1 MLAKITRPR
10 LQPYFPNFRL
20 FEQLQKGRQS
30 SCVWISGPPG
40 AGKTTLVASYLE
52 TSKTPA
58 VWYQVDGGDYDSN
71 SLFRN
76 LSAGLEQPRFKKNRP
91 QLPGGRELNLEL
103 FSRTYFRDYFSAFP
117 KNAVLILD
125 NWQDAAE
132 SEIFARTTQFALEEL
147 PETLNLLVISRQPPP
162 ATFSRY
168 VANRQIAQISWD
180 DLKLRDDEVTSMIKT
195 LPNSPKLL
203 APELNK
209 FIDGWVAG
217 LILIGETGQQN
228 SAAPELAD
236 TSRQGVF
243 NYFAQEFF
251 NHFSAP
257 HQRLLMAASLLPNFT
272 IAMAEQLSG
281 VKDAKTFIQKTERHH
296 LFISA
301 HGNRPDYRFHPLF
314 AEFLQQEIAARLNE
328 DEIAELASIAVT
340 ILIEDRQVTA
350 AMDLLIAHQQFEL
363 ASELVLKHGRAML
376 EDGLWRT
383 LDDTI
388 NQLPLTLLDNQPWLL
403 YWQGRAKLAYNTNEA
418 LKLFQHAYVL
428 FESQSISRGVWLSAA
443 GAVETIYIE
452 YERQSRF
459 DPWCDFF
466 LAHWDHIPEFSSK
479 DDELFVLT
487 QVFTALKTRRM
498 DEPMLAMLEKKLFDK
513 LALPCAKEERILAA
527 ASLLEY
533 YTHGSMVNQG
543 NAVGNLIEPLLAD
556 ANIAPSTKVLWGL
569 RYGFF
574 LRFSNPQKSDA
585 LLADMRDYAKRH
597 GDRKGINDAIQVE
610 VMNALTARD
619 LPRSRALIEEESRT
633 LNPNSYLDR
642 GFYLFDVACL
652 ALLENQLDVAESKYR
667 ESLELVAKAEID
679 FAEQTAMKPQLC
691 ATLLKQGR
699 VEEAVA
705 LFREI
710 QTLSIEKRHY
720 IYEVAIAFCLAH
732 AAFEKNNLDEG
743 KRQLQYGLQT
753 SREHDALH
761 VLVLAPDILS
771 ALMARALEYAIEPS
785 QAKAFIHYSRL
796 TAPSGMSEAWP
807 WPLKIY
813 TLGKFEIFKDGEP
826 LQYSRKAPHRLLAAL
841 KVIIAYGA
849 QDVAENKLADALW
862 PDESGE
868 TARDTLATTLHRLR
882 KLLGD
887 ADSVLMSE
895 GKISLNPER
904 VWLDAK
910 EFEIFTHSTEEISD
924 KGLRLYCG
932 DFLPADI
939 EAPWSVLMRE
949 RLRGKFIRT
958 LKKQASDLIK
968 ENKHEQAI
976 DYFQRGIDADSLA
989 EEFYQGQMRAYV
1001 ALGRHAEGLA
1011 VYRRL
1016 RQNLSIILGIQPST
1030 ESESI
1035 YLLLQKSPSQT
1046 I

>member
-58 VWYQVDGGDYDSN
+58 VWYQVDSGDYDSN

-76 LSAGLEQPRFKKNRP
+76 LSAGMDQPRFKKHRP

-103 FSRTYFRDYFSAFP
+103 FARTYFREYFAAFP

-132 SEIFARTTQFALEEL
+132 SDTFTRVTQFALEEL

-168 VANRQIAQISWD
+168 MANRQIAQISWD
-180 DLKLRDDEVTSMIKT
+180 DLKLRDDEVTEMIKT

-203 APELNK
+203 APALNK

-228 SAAPELAD
+228 SAAPDLAD

-251 NHFSAP
+251 NHFTPP

-272 IAMAEQLSG
+272 VAMAEQLSG
-281 VKDAKTFIQKTERHH
+281 VKDSKAFIQKTERHH

-314 AEFLQQEIAARLNE
+314 AEFLQQEMATRLSAE
-328 DEIAELASIAVT
+328 EITALSATAVNL
-340 ILIEDRQVTA
+340 LIDDGQVTA
-350 AMDLLIAHQQFEL
+350 AMDLLIKHQQFEQ
-363 ASELVLKHGRAML
+363 ASELILKNGRGML

-388 NQLPLTLLDNQPWLL
+388 SQLPSALWEHQPWLL
-403 YWQGRAKLAYNTNEA
+403 YWHGRAKLAYNTEES
-418 LKLFQHAYVL
+418 LKLFQRAFAL
-428 FESQSISRGVWLSAA
+428 FKTLDNKRGLWLTAA

-466 LAHWDHIPEFSSK
+466 LAKWDQIPEFSSK

-487 QVFTALKTRRM
+487 QVFTALKTRKM
-498 DEPMLAMLEKKLFDK
+498 DDPMLAMLEKKLFDM
-513 LALPCAKEERILAA
+513 LALPCAKEEKILAA

-533 YTHGSMVNQG
+533 YTHGSMVAHG
-543 NAVGNLIEPLLAD
+543 NAVGHLIEPLLED
-556 ANIAPSTKVLWGL
+556 ANISASTKVLWGL
-569 RYGFF
+569 RFGFF
-574 LRFSNPQKSDA
+574 LRFSDPPKSDA
-585 LLADMRDYAKRH
+585 LLSGMREYAKRH

-652 ALLENQLDVAESKYR
+652 ALLENQLDAAESKFR
-667 ESLELVAKAEID
+667 ESLELVGKAEID
-679 FAEQTAMKPQLC
+679 YAEQIAMKPQLC

-705 LFREI
+705 IFREI
-710 QTLSIEKRHY
+710 QVLSIEKRHY

-732 AAFEKNNLDEG
+732 AAFAKNDVNEG
-743 KRQLQYGLQT
+743 QRQLKYGLQT

-771 ALMARALEYAIEPS
+771 GLMARALEYGIES
-785 QAKAFIHYSRL
+785 TQAKEFINYSRL
-796 TAPSGMSEAWP
+796 PAPSESNEAWP

-813 TLGKFEIFKDGEP
+813 TLGRFEIFKDGAP
-826 LQYSRKAPHRLLAAL
+826 LQYSRKAPHKLLAAL
-841 KVIIAYGA
+841 KAIIAFGGE
-849 QDVAENKLADALW
+849 DISESRLADSLW
-862 PDESGE
+862 PDEGGE
-868 TARDTLATTLHRLR
+868 TARDTLATTIHRLR

-887 ADSVLMSE
+887 ADAILVNE
-895 GKISLNPER
+895 GKISLNFER

-910 EFEIFTHSTEEISD
+910 AFDVAASSSEAMCD
-924 KGLRLYCG
+924 KAMQLYRSN
-932 DFLPADI
+932 FLPGDTDT
-939 EAPWSVLMRE
+939 PWSTLMRE
-949 RLRGKFIRT
+949 RLRSKFIRAT
-958 LKKQASDLIK
+958 
-968 ENKHEQAI
+968 KHRVSELVNDNQHQLAI
-976 DYFQRGIDADSLA
+976 DYLQRGLDADSLT
-989 EEFYQGQMRAYV
+989 EEFYQGQMSAYL

-1016 RQNLSIILGIQPST
+1016 RQNLSVILSIQPST
-1030 ESESI
+1030 ESEAIHRS
-1035 YLLLQKSPSQT
+1035 LQNAPQK
-1046 I
+1046 